1 MTAPAHVLV
10 AYEPSRSGDDAV
22 RRAAELAAEAGA
34 RLTVVTVAVSE
45 PTDRKCCDTRSVYWN
60 GVLRELAGDELS
72 RAVVAVGSDA
82 GAEFRV
88 ISGRSVSSAIAQE
101 AERCKADVVIVGRDR
116 GLLPWTRMR
125 RARQVQR
132 RTSRAVITA

>member
-82 GAEFRV
+82 GSE
-88 ISGRSVSSAIAQE
+88 SG
-101 AERCKADVVIVGRDR
+101 
-116 GLLPWTRMR
+116 
-125 RARQVQR
+125 
-132 RTSRAVITA
+132 

>member
-1 MTAPAHVLV
+1 MTAPAHVLAV
-10 AYEPSRSGDDAV
+10 YEPSRSGDDAV

-45 PTDRKCCDTRSVYWN
+45 PTDRACCDTRSVYWN
-60 GVLRELAGDELS
+60 EVLRGVAGDELG
-72 RAVVAVGSDA
+72 RAKMAVGASA
-82 GAEFRV
+82 AAEFRV
-88 ISGRSVSSAIAQE
+88 INGRSVPSAIADE
-101 AERCKADVVIVGRDR
+101 AERCKADVVVVGHEQ
-116 GLLPWTRMR
+116 GLLPWTGMR

>member
-10 AYEPSRSGDDAV
+10 AYEPSRSGEDAV
-22 RRAAELAAEAGA
+22 RRAAELAAESGA

-60 GVLRELAGDELS
+60 GVLRELARDELS

-82 GAEFRV
+82 DAEFRV
-88 ISGRSVSSAIAQE
+88 ISGRSVPSAIAEE
-101 AERCKADVVIVGRDR
+101 AERCEADVVIVGRER
-116 GLLPWTRMR
+116 GLLPWTRTR
-125 RARQVQR
+125 RVRQLQR
-132 RTSRAVITA
+132 RTSRAVISA

>member
-60 GVLRELAGDELS
+60 GVLR
-72 RAVVAVGSDA
+72 
-82 GAEFRV
+82 
-88 ISGRSVSSAIAQE
+88 
-101 AERCKADVVIVGRDR
+101 
-116 GLLPWTRMR
+116 
-125 RARQVQR
+125 
-132 RTSRAVITA
+132 

>member
-1 MTAPAHVLV
+1 MTALAHVLAV
-10 AYEPSRSGDDAV
+10 YEPLRRGDDAL
-22 RRAAELAAEAGA
+22 RRAAELAAKAGA

-45 PTDRKCCDTRSVYWN
+45 PTDTGCCDTQSVYWN
-60 GVLRELAGDELS
+60 EVLREVAGDELG
-72 RAVVAVGSDA
+72 RARIALGSGA

-88 ISGRSVSSAIAQE
+88 ISGRSVPSAIADE
-101 AERCKADVVIVGRDR
+101 AERCDADVVIVGRER

-132 RTSRAVITA
+132 RTSRTVIPA

>member
-1 MTAPAHVLV
+1 MTAPSHVLV
-10 AYEPSRSGDDAV
+10 AYEPSLSGDDAV
-22 RRAAELAAEAGA
+22 RRAAELAADAGA

-60 GVLRELAGDELS
+60 GVLRELAGDELG
-72 RAVVAVGSDA
+72 RARMAVGSGA
-82 GAEFRV
+82 AAEFRV
-88 ISGRSVSSAIAQE
+88 ISGRSVPSAIADE
-101 AERCKADVVIVGRDR
+101 AERCRADVVVVGRER

-132 RTSRAVITA
+132 RTARAVISA